1 MFENIDFSKSNLY
14 ILSIRF
20 STDGFYFSV
29 DGTPYYIYKPNDL
42 LSMTANFKQALK
54 NMPCLENS
62 FGHVDVTIDSPR
74 FTLMPLDY
82 FEDDQAEAV
91 YYHNLTR
98 QDNET
103 VRYNILPDSNIVVL
117 FGIDRALHNMLEDKY
132 GDVSFNAHV
141 STLIKDAMS
150 VGKTR
155 PFRHMCCHIGEH
167 TITLVATEGSSL
179 LLANAYADKSLSD
192 SLYYILLSWKH
203 LSFSQTED
211 ELTLTGNA
219 DTCKALKEQV
229 GKYIKNINI
238 SDAAGCGVEATL
250 S

>member
-1 MFENIDFSKSNLY
+1 MFENVDFSKSNLY

-54 NMPCLENS
+54 DMPCLENS
-62 FGHVDVTIDSPR
+62 FRHVDVTIDSPR

-82 FEDDQAEAV
+82 FEDDQADAV

-98 QDNET
+98 QDNEI

-117 FGIDRALHNMLEDKY
+117 FGIDSALYNLLEDKY
-132 GDVSFNAHV
+132 HDVSFNAHV

-150 VGKTR
+150 GGKTKQGKQMR
-155 PFRHMCCHIGEH
+155 CHIGEH
-167 TITLVATEGSSL
+167 AITIVATEGNRL

-211 ELTLTGNA
+211 GLTLTGNA
-219 DTCKALKEQV
+219 DACKALKEQAC
-229 GKYIKNINI
+229 KYIRNVDIP
-238 SDAAGCGVEATL
+238 DAAERGVEATL

>member
-42 LSMTANFKQALK
+42 LSMTANFKQVLK
-54 NMPCLENS
+54 DAPCLENS
-62 FGHVDVTIDSPR
+62 FKHVDVTIDSPR

-82 FEDDQAEAV
+82 FEDDQADAI

-117 FGIDRALHNMLEDKY
+117 FGIDSALYNMLEDKY
-132 GDVSFNAHV
+132 HGVSFNAHV
-141 STLIKDAMS
+141 STLIRDAM
-150 VGKTR
+150 VAGKAR
-155 PFRHMCCHIGEH
+155 QSKHMCCHVGEH
-167 TITLVATEGSSL
+167 AITLVATEGSSL
-179 LLANAYADKSLSD
+179 LSANAYANKSLSD
-192 SLYYILLSWKH
+192 ALYYILLSWKH

-219 DTCKALKEQV
+219 DACKALKEQAC
-229 GKYIKNINI
+229 KYIRNIDI
-238 SDAAGCGVEATL
+238 SDAAERGVEATP

>member
-1 MFENIDFSKSNLY
+1 MFETIDFSKSNLY

-20 STDGFYFSV
+20 STDGFYFSI

-54 NMPCLENS
+54 DMPCLENS
-62 FGHVDVTIDSPR
+62 FRHVDVTIDSPR

-82 FEDDQAEAV
+82 FEDDQADAI

-98 QDNET
+98 RDNET
-103 VRYNILPDSNIVVL
+103 VRYNILPDSNVVVL
-117 FGIDRALHNMLEDKY
+117 FGIDSALYNLLEDKY
-132 GDVSFNAHV
+132 HDVSFNAHV
-141 STLIKDAMS
+141 STIIKDAM
-150 VGKTR
+150 VAGKTR
-155 PFRHMCCHIGEH
+155 QSRHMCCHIGEH
-167 TITLVATEGSSL
+167 TITLVATEGGSL
-179 LLANAYADKSLSD
+179 LSANAYADKSLSD

-219 DTCKALKEQV
+219 EACKALKEQA
-229 GKYIKNINI
+229 GKYIKNVCIM
-238 SDAAGCGVEATL
+238 DAAENDVEATL